1 MRNTL
6 EILTGLILLSL
17 LASCHQGEVVDA
29 KAPPSPEAWW
39 RMVEPDIIIGTHEF
53 YAGKCSIT
61 RVSSATGMS
70 ELIFEIPQNPF
81 KTCRNRDSALT
92 YDGEYIILDVCEMT
106 IGAGGCGGGRYRSKD
121 YENWE
126 EDIGITWIKGEA
138 YEAWRK
144 LGSTSSTADSVKK
157 IIRD

>member
-1 MRNTL
+1 MTHTL
-6 EILTGLILLSL
+6 KICTSLFLLSL
-17 LASCHQGEVVDA
+17 LASCNQVEVPDA
-29 KAPPSPEAWW
+29 KTSSSPEAWW
-39 RMVEPDIIIGTHEF
+39 HAVAPDIVIGPNEF
-53 YAGKCSIT
+53 YAGTCSIT
-61 RVSSATGMS
+61 KVSTKTGAS
-70 ELIFEIPQNPF
+70 DLIFKVPKSPLT
-81 KTCRNRDSALT
+81 TCRNRDPALI
-92 YDGEYIILDVCEMT
+92 YDDEYIILDVCEMT
-106 IGAGGCGGGRYRSKD
+106 FGAGSCGGGRYRSKD